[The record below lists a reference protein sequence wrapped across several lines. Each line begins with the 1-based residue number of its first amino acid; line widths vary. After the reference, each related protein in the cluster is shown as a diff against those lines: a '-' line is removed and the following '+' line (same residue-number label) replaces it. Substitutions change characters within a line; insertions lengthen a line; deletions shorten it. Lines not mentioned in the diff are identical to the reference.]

1 MPFCP
6 RCLYEYVE
14 GTSKCIDCNAELVAR
29 LPEEKM
35 TDVKWFCLGVLSD
48 IVMAEMVKESL
59 ENNGIETILKI
70 DPLHTTFSL
79 QSTGATGSYA
89 KLFVHCGK
97 KKTALDILKSMSTTG

>member
-14 GTSKCIDCNAELVAR
+14 GTQKCIDCNAELVAR

-79 QSTGATGSYA
+79 QSTGATGSFA
-89 KLFVHCGK
+89 KLLVPRSK
-97 KKTALDILKSMSTTG
+97 KKIALDIFKSMSNTG

>member
-1 MPFCP
+1 
-6 RCLYEYVE
+6 
-14 GTSKCIDCNAELVAR
+14 LVAR

-79 QSTGATGSYA
+79 QSTGATGSFA
-89 KLFVHCGK
+89 KLLVPRSK
-97 KKTALDILKSMSTTG
+97 KKIALDIFKSMSTTD

>member
-6 RCLYEYVE
+6 RCLCEYVE

-79 QSTGATGSYA
+79 QSTGATGSFA
-89 KLFVHCGK
+89 KLLVPRSK
-97 KKTALDILKSMSTTG
+97 KKIALDIFKSMSNTG

>member
-14 GTSKCIDCNAELVAR
+14 GTQKCVDCNAKLVAH

-35 TDVKWFCLGVLSD
+35 ADVKWFCLGILSD

-59 ENNGIETILKI
+59 ENNGIETILKT

-89 KLFVHCGK
+89 KLFVPRDK
-97 KKTALDILKSMSTTG
+97 KNAALDILKSMSTTG